1 MKSNEQKI
9 KMKNPRMEVKNFAF
23 GDYTLINLIFKHLL
37 NIKIQVLHSNV

>member
-23 GDYTLINLIFKHLL
+23 GDYTLINLNLKYLL
-37 NIKIQVLHSNV
+37 DIKIQVLHSNV